1 MQQDEHRLHREPYLD
16 PRPPLLAP
24 TALWSAVLSSCPKDS
39 QPRSAGSPTP
49 PRPRNAAPSR
59 RPGDSG
65 GSQGSLH
72 RNPETLSHLP
82 QPQAHMEG
90 PSSPQLQ
97 QDQYWAYVADAHKD
111 MAPGEFRGFIHAI
124 GPPPRVVTQEA
135 RLLTTRPPK
144 VERPKLTQPHR
155 L

>member
-1 MQQDEHRLHREPYLD
+1 
-16 PRPPLLAP
+16 
-24 TALWSAVLSSCPKDS
+24 
-39 QPRSAGSPTP
+39 
-49 PRPRNAAPSR
+49 
-59 RPGDSG
+59 
-65 GSQGSLH
+65 
-72 RNPETLSHLP
+72 
-82 QPQAHMEG
+82 MEG

-144 VERPKLTQPHR
+144 VERPKLTQLHR